1 MCEASETCGGRP
13 LPMEAA
19 VGRVL
24 DSKFLVPAAP
34 TFCEGRDRFGE
45 PEGVSPRTSP
55 CCETSGGLTPNGTYY
70 SWSSLSGTALAA
82 GETRDFVLPL
92 PVASV
97 VLHTD
102 GNLNQGGTP

>member
-24 DSKFLVPAAP
+24 DAKFLVPAAP

-45 PEGVSPRTSP
+45 PVGGSPGRLPAVKCPGTNAARLAPNVPKVLRTDPRIQRRGSP
-55 CCETSGGLTPNGTYY
+55 TLRSLANQ
-70 SWSSLSGTALAA
+70 SSATFF
-82 GETRDFVLPL
+82 RR
-92 PVASV
+92 
-97 VLHTD
+97 
-102 GNLNQGGTP
+102 

>member
-1 MCEASETCGGRP
+1 
-13 LPMEAA
+13 MEAA

-55 CCETSGGLTPNGTYY
+55 CCEMSGAN
-70 SWSSLSGTALAA
+70 AARLAWNVSFVIGRVGRCLLLNPEGSQPLA
-82 GETRDFVLPL
+82 G
-92 PVASV
+92 
-97 VLHTD
+97 
-102 GNLNQGGTP
+102 G

>member
-34 TFCEGRDRFGE
+34 TFCEGHGWHSLLQAVCAALETLEKTFNE
-45 PEGVSPRTSP
+45 HWMLILETAPTP
-55 CCETSGGLTPNGTYY
+55 CFQCLRH
-70 SWSSLSGTALAA
+70 TA
-82 GETRDFVLPL
+82 
-92 PVASV
+92 
-97 VLHTD
+97 
-102 GNLNQGGTP
+102 